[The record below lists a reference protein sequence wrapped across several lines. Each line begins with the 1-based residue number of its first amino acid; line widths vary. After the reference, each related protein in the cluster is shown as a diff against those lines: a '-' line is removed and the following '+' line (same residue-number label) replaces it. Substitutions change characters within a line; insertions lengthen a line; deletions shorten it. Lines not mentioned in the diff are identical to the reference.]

1 MNFITKITPLLI
13 LLVFAA
19 MNAPGVNAFEPDLS
33 SEIQLDV
40 KRAILQIKNRDPSV
54 QKFFD
59 NSAGYAIYP
68 NVGKGGFMI
77 GGAYGRGLV
86 IVNEQVD
93 GDTTVSQLSIGAQIG
108 GQKYSLYIFFKDQ
121 VALERFKRENFEF
134 SAQASAV
141 AVTSGAAATTSYDDG
156 VAVFIISDGGLMAE
170 ASIGGQRFTYEPRN

>member
-1 MNFITKITPLLI
+1 MKFITKITPVLI
-13 LLVFAA
+13 LLAFAA
-19 MNAPGVNAFEPDLS
+19 INAPGVKAFEPDLS

-59 NSAGYAIYP
+59 NSAGYAIFP

-93 GDTTVSQLSIGAQIG
+93 GNTSVSQLSIGAQIG

-141 AVTSGAAATTSYDDG
+141 AVTSGAASTTSYDDG
-156 VAVFIISDGGLMAE
+156 VAVFTISDGGLMAE
-170 ASIGGQRFTYEPRN
+170 ASIGGQRFTYEARN